1 MKPRTRVSDIPD
13 KARLK
18 GSSAMNLES
27 ADTADQVA
35 QLKRT
40 CPVAQTDTLLLEVLE
55 LFQNDEE
62 LQSLVILEG
71 GRAVGLMNRNMLNEL
86 FSRPYTRELYGKSRV
101 SEFMITDPVI
111 VETVTSVDD
120 LTRIVLNER
129 MSAMQDGFILTE
141 DGRYAGV
148 GFGHDLLALL
158 SERKQQ
164 HLFKLAHYDH
174 LTGLPN
180 RLMFVDRLQQ
190 ACLRAER
197 SGELV
202 GLLFI
207 DLDRFK
213 EVNDTL
219 GHAAGDELLIR
230 VSERLCSTV
239 RRMDSVSR
247 LGGDEFTVTLEG
259 VPSPATAEEIADK
272 LVEALRTPFS
282 IHGAEVTVTSSIGIS
297 FFPTQAQDSEELQRN
312 ADVAMY
318 RAKADGKNR
327 HTLFAS
333 HMLVSNRASLSM
345 ENDLRSALKHGEL
358 EVHYQPIVDLK
369 DRSISGVE
377 SLLRWNR
384 PGHGIVSPGD
394 FLGLA
399 DELGLMDEFGT
410 FVVRET
416 CRQIADWNHRLP
428 VNLYG
433 AVNLSFSQLENRK
446 MPSFTAQILKESGL
460 PAANLILEVTEQTIM
475 KSVDR
480 SVASIER
487 LGRMGVQ
494 LAIDDFGTGYSSL
507 SYLLNLPI
515 DRLKIDRCFIHNVE
529 RGDKSRALT
538 RAILNLA
545 ESLGLKVVAEGIETL
560 AQLEFLERHHCHY
573 AQGFLF
579 SRPLP
584 ASELEPLLSNTMNT
598 AEN

>member
-1 MKPRTRVSDIPD
+1 
-13 KARLK
+13 
-18 GSSAMNLES
+18 MNLEPS
-27 ADTADQVA
+27 DIADQVA
-35 QLKRT
+35 QLKRD
-40 CPVAQTDTLLLEVLE
+40 CPAVQAETLLAKVHA
-55 LFQNDEE
+55 LFQSQDQ
-62 LQSLVILEG
+62 LKSLVILEG
-71 GRAVGLMNRNMLNEL
+71 ESAVGLMNRNMLNEL
-86 FSRPYTRELYGKSRV
+86 FSRPFTRELYGNSKV
-101 SEFMITDPVI
+101 SDFMITNPVI
-111 VETVTSVDD
+111 VETVTTVDD
-120 LTRIVLNER
+120 LTRIILDER

-141 DGRYAGV
+141 EGRYAGV

-190 ACLRAER
+190 ACLRAQR
-197 SGELV
+197 SQETV

-230 VSERLCSTV
+230 VSERLCSSV
-239 RRMDSVSR
+239 RRIDSVSR

-259 VPSPATAEEIADK
+259 IPSATSAQEIAEK
-272 LVEALRTPFS
+272 LVECLRAPFS
-282 IHGAEVTVTSSIGIS
+282 IHGVEITVTASIGIS
-297 FFPTQAQDSEELQRN
+297 FYPDHAEDSEELQRN

-327 HTLFAS
+327 HRVFS
-333 HMLVSNRASLSM
+333 RDMLVSNRASLSM
-345 ENDLRSALKHGEL
+345 ENDLRRALERGEL
-358 EVHYQPIVDLK
+358 QVYYQPIIDL
-369 DRSISGVE
+369 SNHCTVGVE

-384 PGHGIVSPGD
+384 PGWGVVGPGE

-399 DELGLMDEFGT
+399 DELGLMDEFGS

-416 CRQIADWNHRLP
+416 CKQIVDWNDRLDS
-428 VNLYG
+428 NLFG
-433 AVNLSFSQLENRK
+433 AVNLSFSQLENPK
-446 MPSFTAQILKESGL
+446 LPSFMAQVLKESNL
-460 PAANLILEVTEQTIM
+460 PASSLILEVTEQTIM

-480 SVASIER
+480 SVANIER
-487 LGRMGVQ
+487 LGRLGVQ

-515 DRLKIDRCFIHNVE
+515 DRLKIDRCFIQNVE
-529 RGDKSRALT
+529 RGEKSRSLT

-545 ESLGLKVVAEGIETL
+545 KSLGLKVVAEGIETL
-560 AQLEFLERHHCHY
+560 AQLEFLEHHQCHY

-584 ASELEPLLSNTMNT
+584 AVELESMLTKTWETDQS
-598 AEN
+598 

>member
-1 MKPRTRVSDIPD
+1 
-13 KARLK
+13 
-18 GSSAMNLES
+18 MNLEPS
-27 ADTADQVA
+27 DIADQVA
-35 QLKRT
+35 QLKQA
-40 CPVAQTDTLLLEVLE
+40 CPSVQTETFLHKVHD
-55 LFQNDEE
+55 LFQSNDE
-62 LQSLVILEG
+62 LKSLVILDG
-71 GRAVGLMNRNMLNEL
+71 DRAVGLMNRNMLNEL
-86 FSRPYTRELYGKSRV
+86 FSRPFTRELYGNSRV
-101 SEFMITDPVI
+101 GEFMIQDPVI
-111 VETVTSVDD
+111 VESSTSVDD
-120 LTRIVLNER
+120 LTRIILNER

-180 RLMFVDRLQQ
+180 RLMFVDRLHQ

-197 SGELV
+197 SQEVV

-230 VSERLCSTV
+230 VSERLCATV
-239 RRMDSVSR
+239 RRIDSVSR

-259 VPSPATAEEIADK
+259 IPSENTAAEVAEK
-272 LVEALRTPFS
+272 LVETLRAPFS
-282 IHGAEVTVTSSIGIS
+282 IHGVEVTVTASIGIS
-297 FFPTQAQDSEELQRN
+297 FFPSHSEDAEELQRN

-327 HTLFAS
+327 QVIFAR

-345 ENDLRSALKHGEL
+345 ENDLRNALENKEL
-358 EVHYQPIVDLK
+358 EVYYQPIIELASH
-369 DRSISGVE
+369 RIIGVE
-377 SLLRWNR
+377 SLIRWNR
-384 PGHGIVSPGD
+384 PGHGIVSPGE

-399 DELGLMDEFGT
+399 DELGLMDDFGT
-410 FVVRET
+410 LVVHET
-416 CRQIADWNHRLP
+416 CRQIVDWNSRLD
-428 VNLYG
+428 LDLSG
-433 AVNLSFSQLENRK
+433 SVNLSFTQLENARL
-446 MPSFTAQILKESGL
+446 PSFTAQVLKQSGL
-460 PAANLILEVTEQTIM
+460 PASNLILEVTEQTIM
-475 KSVDR
+475 RSVDR
-480 SVASIER
+480 SVANIER

-515 DRLKIDRCFIHNVE
+515 DRLKIDRCFIQNIE
-529 RGDKSRALT
+529 RGEKSQLLT

-560 AQLEFLERHHCHY
+560 EQLKFLETHNCEY

-584 ASELEPLLSNTMNT
+584 ADEIEPLLKKTFGKYSSKPSV
-598 AEN
+598 

>member
-1 MKPRTRVSDIPD
+1 
-13 KARLK
+13 
-18 GSSAMNLES
+18 MNLEPS
-27 ADTADQVA
+27 DTADQVA
-35 QLKRT
+35 QLKKT
-40 CPVAQTDTLLLEVLE
+40 CPAVQTQTLLLKVHE
-55 LFQNDEE
+55 LFQAQDE
-62 LQSLVILEG
+62 LKSLVILDG
-71 GRAVGLMNRNMLNEL
+71 DRAVGLMNRNMLNEL
-86 FSRPYTRELYGKSRV
+86 FSRPFTRELYGNNKV

-111 VETVTSVDD
+111 VESVTSVDD
-120 LTRIVLNER
+120 LTRIILNER

-180 RLMFVDRLQQ
+180 RLMFVDRLHQ

-197 SGELV
+197 SEELV

-230 VSERLCSTV
+230 VSNRLCSTV
-239 RRMDSVSR
+239 RRVDSVSR

-259 VPSPATAEEIADK
+259 IPSEKTASDIADK
-272 LVEALRTPFS
+272 LVESLRTPFS
-282 IHGAEVTVTSSIGIS
+282 VHGVEITVTASIGVS
-297 FFPTQAQDSEELQRN
+297 FFPNQAEDAEELQRN

-318 RAKADGKNR
+318 RAKADGKKR
-327 HTLFAS
+327 HRIFAR

-345 ENDLRSALKHGEL
+345 ENELRNALKNDEL
-358 EVHYQPIVDLK
+358 EVFYQPIIELGK
-369 DRSISGVE
+369 HRIIGVE
-377 SLLRWNR
+377 SLIRWNR
-384 PGHGIVSPGD
+384 PGHGIVGPGE

-399 DELGLMDEFGT
+399 DELGLMDDFGS

-416 CRQIADWNHRLP
+416 CRQIVDWNQRLQTD
-428 VNLYG
+428 LFG
-433 AVNLSFSQLENRK
+433 AVNLSFSQLENAK
-446 MPSFTAQILKESGL
+446 LPGFTAQVLKESGL
-460 PAANLILEVTEQTIM
+460 PASNLVLEVTEQTIM

-480 SVASIER
+480 SVANIER

-515 DRLKIDRCFIHNVE
+515 GRLKIDRCFIQNVE
-529 RGDKSRALT
+529 QGEKSRALT

-545 ESLGLKVVAEGIETL
+545 ESLGLEVVAEGIETL
-560 AQLEFLERHHCHY
+560 AQLEFLERHRCHY

-584 ASELEPLLSNTMNT
+584 ADELEPMLTSRLGTSPG
-598 AEN
+598 